1 MSRSNAAPTPELLAS
16 IEDVVP
22 GWLTVPDIA
31 EQAGVTLSQVRSWLA
46 EGDLASVRRGE
57 RRVVSVPEGFVQDG
71 LPLETLRGTLSVL
84 YDAGL
89 SEAEAVEWLHLPDE
103 TLREGT
109 PIADLRAG
117 HKTEIRRRAQEMAF

>member
-22 GWLTVPDIA
+22 GWLTVPDLA
-31 EQAGVTLSQVRSWLA
+31 EQAGVPLSQVRSWLA

-57 RRVVSVPEGFVQDG
+57 RKVVSVPEGFVQDG
-71 LPLETLRGTLSVL
+71 LPLESLQGTLSVL